1 MKNRLPKNRVPVSVS
16 IPFDELAE
24 IDDTAYTMG
33 LTRSDFIL
41 QATRAEL
48 KKVKEEQNRG

>member
-1 MKNRLPKNRVPVSVS
+1 MKQRLPKNRVPVSVS

-24 IDDTAYTMG
+24 IDETANTLN

-41 QATRAEL
+41 QAVREEM
-48 KKVKEEQNRG
+48 KKIKEKQ

>member
-1 MKNRLPKNRVPVSVS
+1 MKQRLPQNRVPVSVS

-24 IDDTAYTMG
+24 IDETAYSLG

-41 QATRAEL
+41 QA
-48 KKVKEEQNRG
+48 VKEKMSKLQEQK